1 MQMPMP
7 GLQTGQMAQGMVGQ
21 TLPPNPS
28 AMMEAQAQKMAQA
41 QALQQQMEQARQIMS
56 GGMEG
61 MDPAAGMRAQAGA
74 QQGGLG
80 ALLQMLAGGGS

>member
-41 QALQQQMEQARQIMS
+41 QALYKSAPKDAWGAT
-56 GGMEG
+56 GGM
-61 MDPAAGMRAQAGA
+61 PVIAGTRRASMKAISMKATPGTAKNCQK
-74 QQGGLG
+74 
-80 ALLQMLAGGGS
+80 